1 MAVLNESREWTLLAD
16 EALSLLARSLRDPA
30 FGRQKALRAVD
41 MARARLVFRG
51 SGAALGAR
59 VSAAGK
65 VVVHNQGSLSIGNRV
80 HFMGG
85 MIPTR
90 LHSGPAGALVIGE
103 RCVFNYGVLLDAE
116 ERIEIGS
123 HCLFG
128 SMVQVH
134 DSGAAGRGPV
144 IFGDEVW
151 VAHGVE
157 VQAGV
162 RIGHGAVLSAG
173 AVVTRDVPDGHL
185 AIGNPARAMKL
196 STVKGAR

>member
-1 MAVLNESREWTLLAD
+1 MSVLLDAREWSLLAD
-16 EALSLLARSLRDPA
+16 EARGLLARSLKDPA
-30 FGRQKALRAVD
+30 FARQKALRAVD
-41 MARARLVFRG
+41 MARARVLFRG

-65 VVVHNQGSLSIGNRV
+65 VMVQNQGSLAIGARV

-85 MIPTR
+85 MLPTR
-90 LHSGPAGALVIGE
+90 LHTGPAGALVIGE
-103 RCVFNYGVLLDAE
+103 RCVFNYGVLLDCE
-116 ERIEIGS
+116 ERIEIGR

-134 DSGAAGRGPV
+134 DRGGDARGP
-144 IFGDEVW
+144 IILGDEVW

-157 VQAGV
+157 IHPGV

-196 STVKGAR
+196 STVAGGR